1 MDPVDDPARPDL
13 AARVERAL
21 LGRPASMGR
30 REVSEGAGVEPVTAR
45 RFWHAMGFQN
55 VEDDEAMFTEADLE
69 ALRRVARLI
78 GEDRVSEELALGMT
92 RAFAR
97 TSDRLAVWQT
107 QLVAESLTV
116 PVLRGARGQATA
128 GRCPSRGIAA
138 DAAELLA
145 SICDD
150 IEPLLVYVWRR
161 HLTNAIARMLA
172 DADPAVH
179 SDPSAPI
186 RVVGFADLVSF
197 TSFVRRMSERQL
209 ARLVQR
215 FELLAS
221 DVITEHG
228 GRVIKT
234 VGDEVLFVHTDAAAA
249 SAIALDLVDAM
260 AEDELLPPVRVGL
273 AHGRVVSRLG
283 DVFGMTVNKASRITA
298 VTPSGHVYVDEDMA
312 AVLRL
317 GVGLRGHRTTTPDAA
332 RDRRR
337 GPPRAAPRAGRA
349 SASPCETPTRDYD
362 RPMTKVLLAEDDPAI
377 SDPLARALR
386 REGYDVDVCTDGE
399 SALEEAL
406 RNPDLLVLD
415 LGLPKMDGLEVCRR
429 LRAEGS
435 SVPVLVLT
443 ARADE
448 VDTVVGLD
456 AGADDYVT
464 KPFRLAELLAR
475 ARALLRRG
483 VVEPPAA
490 RGPGARSTPRAA
502 ASSCA
507 GRRCSSPARSSSCS
521 RCSSPTRA
529 RSSRARSSCATSGTA
544 PGTARP
550 RRSTCTS
557 RCCAGSSATTRR
569 TRATSRPSVGSAS
582 ASTPRRSDRP
592 VRRVLVVTAVQAVV
606 TTAAARRRSPWPP
619 CSCGPATR

>member
-1 MDPVDDPARPDL
+1 MPEPQV
-13 AARVERAL
+13 AAE
-21 LGRPASMGR
+21 
-30 REVSEGAGVEPVTAR
+30 
-45 RFWHAMGFQN
+45 
-55 VEDDEAMFTEADLE
+55 
-69 ALRRVARLI
+69 
-78 GEDRVSEELALGMT
+78 
-92 RAFAR
+92 
-97 TSDRLAVWQT
+97 
-107 QLVAESLTV
+107 
-116 PVLRGARGQATA
+116 
-128 GRCPSRGIAA
+128 
-138 DAAELLA
+138 AAELLA
-145 SICDD
+145 SISDD

-234 VGDEVLFVHTDAAAA
+234 VGDEVLFVHTEAAAA

-298 VTPSGHVYVDEDMA
+298 VTPSGHVYVDDDMA
-312 AVLRL
+312 RVLGSVSGFSAIERRRRI
-317 GVGLRGHRTTTPDAA
+317 LRGIGVVTLHELQRAPGGRRPPPIRT
-332 RDRRR
+332 RR
-337 GPPRAAPRAGRA
+337 
-349 SASPCETPTRDYD
+349 RDYD

-386 REGYDVDVCTDGE
+386 REGYDVDVCTDGV

-406 RNPDLLVLD
+406 RSPDLLVLD

-429 LRAEGS
+429 LRQEGS
-435 SVPVLVLT
+435 TVPVLVLT

-483 VVEPPAA
+483 VVELPAPEA
-490 RGPGARSTPRAA
+490 LVRIDPE
-502 ASSCA
+502 
-507 GRRCSSPARSSSCS
+507 GRRVFLHGQEVQL
-521 RCSSPTRA
+521 T
-529 RSSRARSSCATSGTA
+529 GKEFELLK
-544 PGTARP
+544 
-550 RRSTCTS
+550 
-557 RCCAGSSATTRR
+557 
-569 TRATSRPSVGSAS
+569 
-582 ASTPRRSDRP
+582 
-592 VRRVLVVTAVQAVV
+592 VLVANEGKVV
-606 TTAAARRRSPWPP
+606 SREKLMRDVWDSAWYGSTKTLDMHISVLRRKLGDDASHPSYITTIRGVGFRFDAPED
-619 CSCGPATR
+619 